1 MRSINGLKCQV
12 NLVPVNIEFYF
23 LPNPDYNTDTLKKM
37 RKTIEVDIE
46 ANHHFTVVLKTVGG
60 INKKFFDSFNFW
72 S

>member
-12 NLVPVNIEFYF
+12 NLVPVNMEFYS
-23 LPNPDYNTDTLKKM
+23 LPNPDYDTDTVKKI

-46 ANHHFTVVLKTVGG
+46 ANHNFTVVLKTVGG
-60 INKKFFDSFNFW
+60 IDKKFFDSFDFG